1 MHLKVFISP
10 HFSFSTQYDFFFLII
25 NMSPINLL
33 FQLVS
38 QLQHSPSP
46 FPPQRPLPLSP
57 ARGAFPTGSPARRQG
72 SKSSPGLLVMMPPAV
87 GPKPVGKVSA
97 IPPLRALRW
106 ATAQHERAQLRSLA
120 VQKAPLLCCYF
131 SSSGCSTIE
140 DHCIKLSS

>member
-1 MHLKVFISP
+1 MTS
-10 HFSFSTQYDFFFLII
+10 FLII

-57 ARGAFPTGSPARRQG
+57 ARGASPAVSPARRQG

-106 ATAQHERAQLRSLA
+106 ATAQHEHTALLLRSL
-120 VQKAPLLCCYF
+120 LFRNLHLH
-131 SSSGCSTIE
+131 CSTIK
-140 DHCIKLSS
+140 DQCIRLSS